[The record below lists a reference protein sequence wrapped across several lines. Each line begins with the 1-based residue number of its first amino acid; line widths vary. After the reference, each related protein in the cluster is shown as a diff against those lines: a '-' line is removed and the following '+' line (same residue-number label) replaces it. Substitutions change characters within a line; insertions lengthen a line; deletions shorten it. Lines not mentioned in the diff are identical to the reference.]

1 MPEVTEAVVAGRGQG
16 TSVVAT
22 VTGRPA
28 TRALT
33 LGVEEEFLLLDPT
46 TGRVVPAAE
55 EVRRRVAGPVEAWLV
70 PEMTRFQLET
80 NSAVHTDLRDLRRDL
95 LEMRIVVAAAAQSAG
110 VRLAACGTP
119 LRGNPGLP
127 PLSRCPRYHAIR
139 REFRGLTRGQGV
151 CGCHVHVGIG
161 DREEAVQV
169 SNHIRP
175 WLPVLQA
182 LTCNSPI
189 CDALD
194 TGYASWRAMVMSRW
208 PSAEPPPFFR
218 SAPHYDQIVSG
229 LQASGAVLDRG
240 MIYWLV
246 RLSDHVPTLE
256 FRAAD
261 VCATVGETA
270 VLAGLVRALA
280 ATALSSVRAGVPA
293 PAVDHSVLRAA
304 YWRAARDSLEG
315 EGLDLLSGVRMPAW
329 RLVRMLVDHVRSSLE
344 DTGDWTL
351 VASGLARLRRRG
363 SGAARQRAAFER
375 RGHLPDVVDLLVR
388 QTLASP
394 RELPC

>member
-1 MPEVTEAVVAGRGQG
+1 METAMPEVTEAVVAGRGQG

-22 VTGRPA
+22 VAGRPA
-28 TRALT
+28 MTALT
-33 LGVEEEFLLLDPT
+33 LGVEEEFLLLDPAT
-46 TGRVVPAAE
+46 ARVVPLAE
-55 EVRRRVAGPVEAWLV
+55 EVRRRVTGPVAARLV

-95 LEMRIVVAAAAQSAG
+95 LEMRAVVAAAARSAG

-119 LRGNPGLP
+119 LCGNPGLP

-139 REFRGLTRGQGV
+139 REFRGLARGQGG

-182 LTCNSPI
+182 LACNSPI

-208 PSAEPPPFFR
+208 PGAEPPPFFQ
-218 SAPHYDQIVSG
+218 SAPHYEQIVSG

-246 RLSDHVPTLE
+246 RLSD
-256 FRAAD
+256 
-261 VCATVGETA
+261 
-270 VLAGLVRALA
+270 
-280 ATALSSVRAGVPA
+280 
-293 PAVDHSVLRAA
+293 
-304 YWRAARDSLEG
+304 
-315 EGLDLLSGVRMPAW
+315 
-329 RLVRMLVDHVRSSLE
+329 
-344 DTGDWTL
+344 
-351 VASGLARLRRRG
+351 
-363 SGAARQRAAFER
+363 
-375 RGHLPDVVDLLVR
+375 
-388 QTLASP
+388 
-394 RELPC
+394 